1 MKNMQNHCA
10 VARNQGLPKMQNAWF
25 RDGFGVEF
33 GGILETFGRH
43 VGVILGT
50 LEGYFFDG
58 FWGTPGI
65 QKREKVEGDEESL
78 EALSLQ

>member
-1 MKNMQNHCA
+1 M
-10 VARNQGLPKMQNAWF
+10 
-25 RDGFGVEF
+25 
-33 GGILETFGRH
+33 ETFGRH

-58 FWGTPGI
+58 FWGSPGI
-65 QKREKVEGDEESL
+65 QRPEKVEGDEVGL

>member
-1 MKNMQNHCA
+1 MG
-10 VARNQGLPKMQNAWF
+10 VDF
-25 RDGFGVEF
+25 RC
-33 GGILETFGRH
+33 ILETFGRH

-65 QKREKVEGDEESL
+65 QRREKVDGDQGGLGALKLLNLRSQTLDHRPEGL
-78 EALSLQ
+78 LNLQ

>member
-1 MKNMQNHCA
+1 M
-10 VARNQGLPKMQNAWF
+10 
-25 RDGFGVEF
+25 
-33 GGILETFGRH
+33 ETFGRH

-58 FWGTPGI
+58 FWGFPGI
-65 QKREKVEGDEESL
+65 QCREKVGGDQVGL

>member
-1 MKNMQNHCA
+1 M
-10 VARNQGLPKMQNAWF
+10 
-25 RDGFGVEF
+25 
-33 GGILETFGRH
+33 LETFGRH

-58 FWGTPGI
+58 FWGSPGI
-65 QKREKVEGDEESL
+65 QSREKVGGDQSGL